1 MPSTAPRG
9 EAGTGWRDEMKT
21 LIVSAGL
28 IFNQGKYLVT
38 QRKKDS
44 SHGLL
49 WEFPGGKV
57 KEGEEPKEAL
67 RRELREELDIETEVG
82 PIFEAVFYPY
92 PEHPIL
98 LLLYPCRIKKGIPS
112 PIECQ
117 DLRWVTLSEL
127 IRLDMPPADESI
139 LKRLSS
145 SEEEHFF

>member
-1 MPSTAPRG
+1 
-9 EAGTGWRDEMKT
+9 MKT

-67 RRELREELDIETEVG
+67 RRELKEELGIETEVG
-82 PIFEAVFYPY
+82 TIFEPVFYPY
-92 PEHPIL
+92 PEQPIL
-98 LLLYPCRIKKGIPS
+98 LLVYPCRIKKGIPT
-112 PIECQ
+112 PIECHG
-117 DLRWVTLSEL
+117 LRWVTRREL
-127 IRLDMPPADESI
+127 IRLDMPPADQPV

-145 SEEEHFF
+145 SEEGHFF